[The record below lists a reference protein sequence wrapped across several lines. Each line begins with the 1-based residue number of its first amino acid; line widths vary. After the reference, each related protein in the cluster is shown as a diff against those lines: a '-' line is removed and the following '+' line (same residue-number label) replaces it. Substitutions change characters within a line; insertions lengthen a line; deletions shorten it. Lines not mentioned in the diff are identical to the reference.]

1 MSDLIHKELNHLFR
15 HEYGK
20 LVALLTKVF
29 GATNL
34 AFVEDVAQDTLL
46 KALESWKLKGIPQ
59 NPSAWLYTVARN
71 RALDLLRKKKHEE
84 AFVRHLN
91 PLLTSEYTASL
102 TLEEAFKNSV
112 LEDEQLRMMFICCHP
127 SISEDA
133 QAALILKTLCGFSVA
148 EIASAFLTNQ
158 ETITKRLFRAREK
171 LREATISFDVP
182 PATELSERLESVL
195 TAVYLLFN
203 EGYHATHNSLLI
215 REDLVEEALRLGYLL
230 TKNNR
235 TKTTNTLALLALM
248 CFHAAR
254 LYSRIDSIGTFIPL
268 KEQDRSQWN
277 QELIQ
282 KGISFL
288 QQASQGETLSAYH
301 LEAAIAY
308 EHCIAPG
315 YDNTNWES
323 IDQLYAKLM
332 QVRPAPLIT
341 FQHAIIKAERFGPEA
356 GLQHMISLENDPA
369 LSTHHFFFTAKGMWL
384 AQLNRNTEARV
395 QFQKALH
402 LAQVPSE
409 KKFIQSKI
417 DTLPSL

>member
-1 MSDLIHKELNHLFR
+1 ME
-15 HEYGK
+15 
-20 LVALLTKVF
+20 A
-29 GATNL
+29 
-34 AFVEDVAQDTLL
+34 
-46 KALESWKLKGIPQ
+46 
-59 NPSAWLYTVARN
+59 TVARN

-112 LEDEQLRMMFICCHP
+112 LEDEQLRMMFSCCHP

-133 QAALILKTLCGFSVA
+133 QGALILKTLCGFSVA
-148 EIASAFLTNQ
+148 EIASAFLSNE

-171 LREATISFDVP
+171 LREEKVSFEVP
-182 PATELSERLESVL
+182 PDADLTERIESVL
-195 TAVYLLFN
+195 TAIYLLFN
-203 EGYHATHNSLLI
+203 EGYHATHHSLLI

-230 TKNNR
+230 TKNDR
-235 TKTTNTLALLALM
+235 TKTPNTLAFVALM
-248 CFHAAR
+248 CFHASR

-277 QELIQ
+277 RELVQ

-288 QQASQGETLSAYH
+288 QQASQGETVSAYH

-308 EHCIAPG
+308 EHCIAPT
-315 YDNTNWES
+315 YDSTNWES
-323 IDQLYAKLM
+323 IDHLYAKLV

-356 GLQHMISLENDPA
+356 GLQHVAPLENDPA
-369 LSTHHFFFTAKGMWL
+369 LSNHHFLFTAKGMWL
-384 AQLNRNTEARV
+384 AQLNRNTEARI
-395 QFQKALH
+395 QYQKAIH

-409 KKFIQSKI
+409 KNFIQSKI
-417 DTLPSL
+417 DALPSL